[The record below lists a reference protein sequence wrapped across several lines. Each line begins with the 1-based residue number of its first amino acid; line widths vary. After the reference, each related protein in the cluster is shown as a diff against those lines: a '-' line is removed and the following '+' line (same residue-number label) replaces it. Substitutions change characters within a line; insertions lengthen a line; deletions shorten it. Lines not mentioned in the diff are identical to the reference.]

1 MFDMTRPTR
10 ADLAI
15 AICIY
20 LQTVLVAP
28 ALTVVVAEDGQVTI
42 ESETAHLAKWHA
54 QSARAGEAPP
64 EVRGAGWTLAD
75 TACGHQHFRFAE
87 SSSRRCEAEPLT
99 TATPS
104 PAPLPPVPGDQA
116 ATCGVLRRRG
126 EPPPDGRCTASCAA
140 FDAAVLT
147 I

>member
-15 AICIY
+15 AICMY

-28 ALTVVVAEDGQVTI
+28 ALTVVVAEDGRVTI
-42 ESETAHLAKWHA
+42 ESETAHLSKWHA
-54 QSARAGEAPP
+54 PSARAGEASLA
-64 EVRGAGWTLAD
+64 VRGAERTQAD
-75 TACGHQHFRFAE
+75 ADGGHQHFRFAE

-104 PAPLPPVPGDQA
+104 SVPPPPIPGVEA

-126 EPPPDGRCTASCAA
+126 EPPPDGRRAA
-140 FDAAVLT
+140 FGATVLT